1 MKKMFI
7 NNRLQ
12 TIRKILSFGLF
23 IYLLVLGWFLFIS
36 VDSINRN
43 TYFKKREIHLIPFK
57 NTYTSFKSLHEIA
70 YIVPPDQV
78 PYYRYLFIR
87 NIVGNIVLLI
97 PLGFMVPL
105 LWERI
110 NTLKAI
116 LIFSVLCSFSIET
129 IQYVLTI
136 GVFDI
141 DDIIYNVIGSLIG
154 FYILRA
160 FQKDINNSL

>member
-1 MKKMFI
+1 MKKIFVT
-7 NNRLQ
+7 NR
-12 TIRKILSFGLF
+12 TIRKILSVSLF
-23 IYLLVLGWFLFIS
+23 AYLLVLGWFLFIS

-87 NIVGNIVLLI
+87 NIIGNIALLI
-97 PLGFMVPL
+97 PIGFLVPL

-116 LIFSVLCSFSIET
+116 VTFSALCSFSIET

-141 DDIIYNVIGSLIG
+141 DDIIYNVTGSLIG
-154 FYILRA
+154 FYMLRA
-160 FQKDINNSL
+160 SKRYF